1 MLARP
6 LRTAATAVLAAVA
19 AFSLASAPTVAQAD
33 GSYTW
38 KAAPGE
44 THGSQVAS
52 SEWLPIFIGG
62 AAGFIVGGLGG
73 TAFDDHQ
80 PPVLGA
86 LVGGGIGGVAGAGAG
101 AWLIRG
107 FREQD
112 TRTAGAVTGL
122 GVGGGIGAV
131 LFAET
136 ISSDNK
142 ATKAGGIAAVIVL
155 PVMGIFAGR
164 SLAIYLGSKSTNP
177 EGAPKPAPV
186 AIRPNA
192 TPVITGAL
200 GATGMTF
207 GFDGSF

>member
-1 MLARP
+1 MLARSQRFAAAVV
-6 LRTAATAVLAAVA
+6 LATLVGAATPSVA
-19 AFSLASAPTVAQAD
+19 SAD

-38 KAAPGE
+38 KASDGE

-86 LVGGGIGGVAGAGAG
+86 LVGGGYGAIAGGGGG
-101 AWLIRG
+101 AWLIRAS
-107 FREQD
+107 RDQD
-112 TRTAGAVTGL
+112 TRVAAAFTGL

-136 ISSDNK
+136 ISESNK
-142 ATKAGGIAAVIVL
+142 ATKAGGIAALVLL
-155 PVMGIFAGR
+155 PVMGAFAGR
-164 SLAIYLGSKSTNP
+164 SLAMYFGSKPSNP
-177 EGAPKPAPV
+177 EGRPPPPAPV

-192 TPVITGAL
+192 TPVITGGL
-200 GATGMTF
+200 GTTGMTI

>member
-6 LRTAATAVLAAVA
+6 LRHAATFVLAAVA
-19 AFSLASAPTVAQAD
+19 FVAAPSAASAE

-38 KAAPGE
+38 KADTGE

-80 PPVLGA
+80 PPYLGA
-86 LVGGGIGGVAGAGAG
+86 IVGGGYGAIAGGGAG
-101 AWLIRG
+101 AWLIRAS
-107 FREQD
+107 REQD
-112 TRTAGAVTGL
+112 TRTAGAFTGL

-136 ISSDNK
+136 ISHENK
-142 ATKAGGIAAVIVL
+142 GTKAGGVAALVLL
-155 PVMGIFAGR
+155 PVMGLFAGR
-164 SLAIYLGSKSTNP
+164 SLAIYLGTKSTNP
-177 EGAPKPAPV
+177 EGPPPPPAPV
-186 AIRPNA
+186 ALRPNA
-192 TPVITGAL
+192 TPVITHGF
-200 GATGMTF
+200 GTTGMTF
-207 GFDGSF
+207 GVDGAF

>member
-1 MLARP
+1 MLARS
-6 LRTAATAVLAAVA
+6 RRLAAAVVLTALVGVTAPSVA
-19 AFSLASAPTVAQAD
+19 SAD

-62 AAGFIVGGLGG
+62 AAGFIVGGLAG

-86 LVGGGIGGVAGAGAG
+86 LVGGGCGAVAGGGAG

-112 TRTAGAVTGL
+112 TRVAGAFTGL

-131 LFAET
+131 LFSET
-136 ISSDNK
+136 ISSDQG
-142 ATKAGGIAAVIVL
+142 ATKAGGIAALVLL
-155 PVMGIFAGR
+155 PVMGAFAGR
-164 SLAIYLGSKSTNP
+164 SLATYFGTKAPST
-177 EGAPKPAPV
+177 EAPPPPPAPV
-186 AIRPNA
+186 SIRPNA
-192 TPVITGAL
+192 APVITGAL
-200 GATGMTF
+200 GTTGMTF
-207 GFDGSF
+207 GLDGAF

>member
-6 LRTAATAVLAAVA
+6 LRHAALVLAAVA
-19 AFSLASAPTVAQAD
+19 LASAPSVATAD

-38 KAAPGE
+38 KAGPGE

-80 PPVLGA
+80 PPYLGA
-86 LVGGGIGGVAGAGAG
+86 LVGGGFGGIAGGGGG
-101 AWLIRG
+101 AWLIRS

-112 TRTAGAVTGL
+112 TRFAGAVTGF

-136 ISSDNK
+136 ISSDK
-142 ATKAGGIAAVIVL
+142 GATKAGGIAGLVLL

-164 SLAIYLGSKSTNP
+164 SLAIYFGTKKSP
-177 EGAPKPAPV
+177 EGAPPPPAPV
-186 AIRPNA
+186 AIRPTAN
-192 TPVITGAL
+192 PVITRGM
-200 GATGMTF
+200 GTTGMTF
-207 GFDGSF
+207 GIDGSF

>member
-6 LRTAATAVLAAVA
+6 QRFAAAVVLAALVGATAPSVA
-19 AFSLASAPTVAQAD
+19 SAD

-86 LVGGGIGGVAGAGAG
+86 LVGGGFGAVAGGGGG
-101 AWLIRG
+101 AWLIRS
-107 FREQD
+107 FRDQD
-112 TRTAGAVTGL
+112 TRVAGAFTGL

-136 ISSDNK
+136 ISNDNK
-142 ATKAGGIAAVIVL
+142 ATKAGGIAALVIL

-164 SLAIYLGSKSTNP
+164 SLAAYFGTKQPSDSTP
-177 EGAPKPAPV
+177 PPPAPV

-192 TPVITGAL
+192 TPVITHGL
-200 GATGMTF
+200 GTTGMTF
-207 GFDGSF
+207 GVDGAF